1 LDTLNVIYVTKIG
14 LGVLSAIICILVGI
28 DNLLSGV
35 GIALLVYVVSDWLL
49 KQIFI
54 QKVEKLSTV
63 TKTGI
68 GIYVITWILAWILIF
83 SLFYTPSA

>member
-1 LDTLNVIYVTKIG
+1 LDTLNLIYVSKIG
-14 LGVLSAIICILVGI
+14 LGVLAAVICILLGV
-28 DNLLSGV
+28 DNILSGI
-35 GIALLVYVVSDWLL
+35 GIALLVYFVSDRLL

-68 GIYVITWILAWILIF
+68 GIFLITWILAWILF
-83 SLFYTPSA
+83 FTFLHTPSA

>member
-1 LDTLNVIYVTKIG
+1 LDTLNLIYVSKIG
-14 LGVLSAIICILVGI
+14 LGVLSAVICILLGV
-28 DNLLSGV
+28 DNLLSGI
-35 GIALLVYVVSDWLL
+35 GIAMFIYLISDWLL

-68 GIYVITWILAWILIF
+68 GIYILTWIFAWILIF
-83 SLFYTPSA
+83 TLIYTPSA

>member
-1 LDTLNVIYVTKIG
+1 LDTLNLIYVSKIG
-14 LGVLSAIICILVGI
+14 LGVLAAIICILLGV
-28 DNLLSGV
+28 DNILSGI
-35 GIALLVYVVSDWLL
+35 GIALLVYFVSDRLL

-68 GIYVITWILAWILIF
+68 GIFLITWILAWILF
-83 SLFYTPSA
+83 FTFLHTPST